1 MAITQP
7 GPPQITSYRRDDSY
21 NLTSHT
27 FMVEFESLL
36 YRGDGSKHR
45 EPVDSAFNVGCS
57 AKLISQHLG
66 HSGDL
71 VLRGDDQRDHTGS
84 ITEERGQV
92 VRQPKH
98 THSVVYI
105 TVLVISQSLK
115 EIRFHNQNKSPTHQ
129 PPSVDSLIL
138 PDPYLPLCDTGTLQ
152 H

>member
-1 MAITQP
+1 M
-7 GPPQITSYRRDDSY
+7 TSYRRDSSY

-71 VLRGDDQRDHTGS
+71 VLRWDDQGYHTRAIPERRS
-84 ITEERGQV
+84 IALNPLLKTRHILTL
-92 VRQPKH
+92 PSSCK
-98 THSVVYI
+98 
-105 TVLVISQSLK
+105 ISCKVTQAK
-115 EIRFHNQNKSPTHQ
+115 
-129 PPSVDSLIL
+129 
-138 PDPYLPLCDTGTLQ
+138 
-152 H
+152 